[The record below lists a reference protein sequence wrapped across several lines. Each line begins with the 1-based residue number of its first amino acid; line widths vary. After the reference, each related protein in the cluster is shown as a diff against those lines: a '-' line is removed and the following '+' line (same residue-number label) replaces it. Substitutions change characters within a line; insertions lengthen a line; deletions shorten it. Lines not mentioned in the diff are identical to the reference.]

1 MFVLQV
7 TGMGCGSCV
16 SKITNAIQQLD
27 ATATVEVEREVGR
40 VVVESCVSAEQI
52 NERVNALGFSSQVA
66 A

>member
-27 ATATVEVEREVGR
+27 ATAKVEVDREAGR
-40 VVVESCVSAEQI
+40 VLVESSVSAEQVS
-52 NERVNALGFSSQVA
+52 ERVRALGFESQVA

>member
-40 VVVESCVSAEQI
+40 VVVESSVSAEQI

>member
-27 ATATVEVEREVGR
+27 ATATVEVEREAGR
-40 VVVESCVSAEQI
+40 VVVESSVSAQQI
-52 NERVNALGFSSQVA
+52 NARVQALGFASQVA
-66 A
+66 D

>member
-27 ATATVEVEREVGR
+27 ATATVEVEREAGR
-40 VVVESCVSAEQI
+40 VVVESSVSAEQI
-52 NERVNALGFSSQVA
+52 NARVQALGFASQVA
-66 A
+66 D